1 MKIFIIFYFIV
12 FSINLFSIPIA
23 DSITLKKIEKLVQKE
38 EDIAKAYKEY
48 LLKYGKNPANIK
60 DLIDNN
66 FLPKGFYKIN
76 PFGKEIKF
84 VDGKNQIEKFT
95 TSDLN
100 LNSTL
105 NYYYYTD
112 TFRQLTKSSQKNNEN
127 VNIILNLTEKFIFDN
142 QSIISNE
149 KAIAKTK
156 TSEGGYYIDNG
167 VLSWLDTSE
176 NYKFSIAKDIIS
188 KDKLIIEGSNNSLNS
203 NLATST
209 NKLSSLMYIGKK
221 IYQPSTANPNELD
234 EFLDLGKKVVKI
246 QNLVPTAIIIK
257 SSPNGSGVIINGD
270 IYTWGNNSKKTISVG
285 TNSYTKDAAVV
296 GTGTAIINTMVR
308 AKALYYD
315 NDLLNLTPEKNILN
329 TENLYSSSLRTKFIN
344 LYVDNN
350 KSICAISE
358 KNELFCGGEDVLE
371 NNYISFIGYLKDND
385 NTNNKKMDYLYK
397 STFFDNTNPANDVLF
412 INNTYLVASEK
423 GLYYWGKDNID
434 GFAGTGFNT
443 EENVFSPTKSSD
455 LIFINLFFNPSLNK
469 IIALSKTGDLY
480 IWGLTSGQDC
490 NTTQL
495 CEPKKLVEI
504 GYVKELE
511 LKGREIVVWDADD
524 KPYRVIQ
531 NANSTFSKKLVQE
544 DINFVSVLEDDKT
557 ILSFDYIQNSST
569 NQPDIL
575 WVNSKNQLKGNLN
588 FNGTADEKK
597 LFDYAINQ
605 ISWEKVKI
613 IGRNAICA
621 LDTNKQMYCWG
632 DLSNTNNDGF
642 LIPIFGSNLQDI
654 NKDYIFLE
662 KNGTAITTVTSG
674 DWIKDSK
681 YFIKYPT
688 FIGGFNYDVIFK

>member
-66 FLPKGFYKIN
+66 FLPKGFYEKN
-76 PFGKEIKF
+76 PFDKEIKF

-95 TSDLN
+95 T
-100 LNSTL
+100 
-105 NYYYYTD
+105 TD
-112 TFRQLTKSSQKNNEN
+112 PKLLSHLKKFYFVNTNRKFTSSIENNDIE
-127 VNIILNLTEKFIFDN
+127 ILLSPKEKFIFN
-142 QSIISNE
+142 NMSEI
-149 KAIAKTK
+149 T
-156 TSEGGYYIDNG
+156 TSMPLSTENKYHLTNG
-167 VLSWLDTSE
+167 ILNFYE
-176 NYKFSIAKDIIS
+176 QGKYKFSIANDILVS
-188 KDKLIIEGSNNSLNS
+188 KDVNIIDGNGNIHSDFKTLILDKNITFAGQKIFGEES
-203 NLATST
+203 NLFKEYLNTQTKAIL
-209 NKLSSLMYIGKK
+209 LS
-221 IYQPSTANPNELD
+221 
-234 EFLDLGKKVVKI
+234 KKVFINKI
-246 QNLVPTAIIIK
+246 LMKFSP
-257 SSPNGSGVIINGD
+257 SSAGVIINGD

-397 STFFDNTNPANDVLF
+397 SAFFDNTNPANDVLF

-423 GLYYWGKDNID
+423 GLYYWGKDNIN
-434 GFAGTGFNT
+434 GFAGTGLNT
-443 EENVFSPTKSSD
+443 EKNVFSPTKSSD

-495 CEPKKLVEI
+495 CKPKKLVEI

-531 NANSTFSKKLVQE
+531 NANSTFLKKLVQE

-569 NQPDIL
+569 NQSDIL

-662 KNGTAITTVTSG
+662 KSGTAITTVTSG

>member
-1 MKIFIIFYFIV
+1 MKFVIV
-12 FSINLFSIPIA
+12 LISFFCSLSFAQDI
-23 DSITLKKIEKLVQKE
+23 DSITLAKIKKLVQKE
-38 EDIAKAYKEY
+38 EEIAAAYKEY
-48 LLKYGKNPANIK
+48 ILKNGK
-60 DLIDNN
+60 
-66 FLPKGFYKIN
+66 LPKKSDGNFDITLLNLPQGFSKIN
-76 PFGKEIKF
+76 PFGKEIKLT
-84 VDGKNQIEKFT
+84 NNNRIEKFT
-95 TSDLN
+95 TTDLKLLSHLKKFYFVN
-100 LNSTL
+100 TNRKFT
-105 NYYYYTD
+105 
-112 TFRQLTKSSQKNNEN
+112 SSIENNDIE
-127 VNIILNLTEKFIFDN
+127 ILLSPREKFIFN
-142 QSIISNE
+142 NMSEI
-149 KAIAKTK
+149 T
-156 TSEGGYYIDNG
+156 TSMPLSTENKYHLTNG
-167 VLSWLDTSE
+167 ILNFYE
-176 NYKFSIAKDIIS
+176 QGKYKFSIANDILVS
-188 KDKLIIEGSNNSLNS
+188 KDVNIIDGNGNIHSDFKTLILDKNITFAGQKIFREES
-203 NLATST
+203 NLFKEYLNTQTKAILLSKEVFI
-209 NKLSSLMYIGKK
+209 NKILMKFSPSS
-221 IYQPSTANPNELD
+221 A
-234 EFLDLGKKVVKI
+234 
-246 QNLVPTAIIIK
+246 
-257 SSPNGSGVIINGD
+257 GVIINGD

-296 GTGTAIINTMVR
+296 GTETPIINTMVR

-315 NDLLNLTPEKNILN
+315 TDLLNLTPEKNILN

-350 KSICAISE
+350 KAICAISE

-397 STFFDNTNPANDVLF
+397 SAFFDNTNPVNDVLF

-434 GFAGTGFNT
+434 GFAGTGLNT
-443 EENVFSPTKSSD
+443 EKNVFSPTKSSD

-480 IWGLTSGQDC
+480 IWGLSSGQDC

-511 LKGREIVVWDADD
+511 LKGKEIVVWDAND

-544 DINFVSVLEDDKT
+544 DINLISTLEDDKT

-588 FNGTADEKK
+588 FSGTTDEKK
-597 LFDYAINQ
+597 LFDYAIKQ
-605 ISWEKVKI
+605 ISWEKVKL
-613 IGRNAICA
+613 IGKNAICA